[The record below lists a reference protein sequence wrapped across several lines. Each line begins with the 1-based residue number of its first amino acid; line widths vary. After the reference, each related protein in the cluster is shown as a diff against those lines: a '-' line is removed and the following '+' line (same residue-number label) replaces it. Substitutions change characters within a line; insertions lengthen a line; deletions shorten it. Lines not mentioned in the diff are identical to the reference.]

1 MFTEQ
6 ICICVSKK
14 LYSLKT
20 YSVNLL
26 AGGGQYYS
34 PDFAD
39 ISPLH
44 KQFQHHP
51 GKNLTELIPAFIW
64 KDGKLYGL
72 AINGK
77 LGSEKEYLYAHFQKR
92 IMNFT
97 PGIENEDSFMII
109 PNDFVKE
116 HELTQAE
123 IQALMKP
130 SPEYVQSVLERLG
143 WTGKKKPLIERI
155 KTFLS
160 LSKAE
165 KIVRL
170 KLRWNKLLK
179 RKLPTQWEN
188 VLYN

>member
-1 MFTEQ
+1 
-6 ICICVSKK
+6 
-14 LYSLKT
+14 
-20 YSVNLL
+20 
-26 AGGGQYYS
+26 
-34 PDFAD
+34 
-39 ISPLH
+39 
-44 KQFQHHP
+44 
-51 GKNLTELIPAFIW
+51 
-64 KDGKLYGL
+64 
-72 AINGK
+72 
-77 LGSEKEYLYAHFQKR
+77 
-92 IMNFT
+92 MNFT